1 MTRAAEVFWIP
12 VVFLTVTLLGGVRIA
27 DRVVFLR
34 PPLSALVLAVL
45 LLAALVRCGAF
56 APQRLMNPR
65 RPALANLSG
74 VTVLATMFAASVQA
88 FNSVIPESGLPRLVV
103 VVFLFVLLL
112 NTLAASTDRT
122 HVLRSTAV
130 ILGSMFVLKYI
141 ILAALS
147 DPTGGWL
154 KRVLL
159 AALEGVTLG
168 TLAQEPFGLGTG
180 YVAFLTL
187 ALFLV
192 GVVLLPWR
200 DGAVARA
207 LVTSGPAAR
216 REAE

>member
-1 MTRAAEVFWIP
+1 
-12 VVFLTVTLLGGVRIA
+12 
-27 DRVVFLR
+27 
-34 PPLSALVLAVL
+34 ALE
-45 LLAALVRCGAF
+45 
-56 APQRLMNPR
+56 
-65 RPALANLSG
+65 NLSG
-74 VTVLATMFAASVQA
+74 VTVLATMFAATVQA
-88 FNSVIPESGLPRLVV
+88 CNSVIPESGLPRLIV

-141 ILAALS
+141 LLAALS

-180 YVAFLTL
+180 YLAFLAL
-187 ALFLV
+187 ALYLAGLVILPRRDSGFARGLV
-192 GVVLLPWR
+192 GTRP
-200 DGAVARA
+200 GALHQA
-207 LVTSGPAAR
+207 P
-216 REAE
+216 

>member
-1 MTRAAEVFWIP
+1 MSRAVEVFWLP
-12 VVFLTVTLLGGVRIA
+12 LVFLAVTLLGGVRIA
-27 DRVVFLR
+27 DRLVFLR
-34 PPLSALVLAVL
+34 PPLSALMLAVL

-56 APQRLMNPR
+56 APQRLMNPAR
-65 RPALANLSG
+65 SALQNLSG
-74 VTVLATMFAASVQA
+74 VTVLATMFAATVQA
-88 FNSVIPESGLPRLVV
+88 FNSVIPESGLPRLII

-141 ILAALS
+141 VLAALS

-187 ALFLV
+187 ALFL
-192 GVVLLPWR
+192 GGLAILPRR
-200 DGAVARA
+200 DSGSRRA
-207 LVTSGPAAR
+207 LVDAGPGAL
-216 REAE
+216 REAQ

>member
-1 MTRAAEVFWIP
+1 MSRAVEVFWIP
-12 VVFLTVTLLGGVRIA
+12 LVFLTVTLLGGVRIA
-27 DRVVFLR
+27 DRLVFLR
-34 PPLSALVLAVL
+34 PPLSALVLAAL

-56 APQRLMNPR
+56 APQRLMSPAR
-65 RPALANLSG
+65 SALANLSG
-74 VTVLATMFAASVQA
+74 VVVLATMFAATVQA

-141 ILAALS
+141 VLAAVS

-168 TLAQEPFGLGTG
+168 TLAQESFGLGTG

-187 ALFLV
+187 ALFLS
-192 GVVLLPWR
+192 GLVLLPR
-200 DGAVARA
+200 REGAVARA
-207 LVTSGPAAR
+207 LVNTGPGELRAAD
-216 REAE
+216 